1 MSLKGVKKEALEN
14 RWEKAR
20 EVLFIL
26 ISVQKRSWE
35 ILIFEDNLEKNARKT
50 RLVEGTWKMQKL
62 YLSQQRNKTK

>member
-50 RLVEGTWKMQKL
+50 RLVEGTGKMQKL